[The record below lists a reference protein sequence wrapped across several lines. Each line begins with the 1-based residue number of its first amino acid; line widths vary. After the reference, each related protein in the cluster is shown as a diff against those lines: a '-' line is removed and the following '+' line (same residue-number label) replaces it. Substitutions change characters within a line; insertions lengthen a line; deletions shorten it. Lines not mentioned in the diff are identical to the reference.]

1 MKALTIKTDYM
12 GLLDE
17 LSTGSGE
24 LSDTSIR
31 NDDILHPF

>member
-1 MKALTIKTDYM
+1 M
-12 GLLDE
+12 GPLDE

-31 NDDILHPF
+31 KDDILHPFWL